1 MKKIYNYYYWKQVL
15 FIKCYMTIV
24 LLKNGILIIF
34 ESHEKVW
41 LVYTVDAVHRIYAA
55 PMQGYRMN

>member
-15 FIKCYMTIV
+15 FKCYMTIV
-24 LLKNGILIIF
+24 FLKNGILIIF
-34 ESHEKVW
+34 ESPEKNMAG
-41 LVYTVDAVHRIYAA
+41 LYNHAVHRIYAA